1 MRLALL
7 VLGWSSAIAVA
18 AAVACLNGLG
28 NDQLAA
34 AHPAKR
40 TGFVPRIVFS
50 SLSRRGIHAFLE
62 MLK

>member
-1 MRLALL
+1 MALDPR
-7 VLGWSSAIAVA
+7 VV
-18 AAVACLNGLG
+18 AVACLNGLG

-34 AHPAKR
+34 AHPVKR

>member
-1 MRLALL
+1 
-7 VLGWSSAIAVA
+7 VA

-28 NDQLAA
+28 SAQLAA
-34 AHPAKR
+34 AHPVKR
-40 TGFVPRIVFS
+40 TGFVLRITFS